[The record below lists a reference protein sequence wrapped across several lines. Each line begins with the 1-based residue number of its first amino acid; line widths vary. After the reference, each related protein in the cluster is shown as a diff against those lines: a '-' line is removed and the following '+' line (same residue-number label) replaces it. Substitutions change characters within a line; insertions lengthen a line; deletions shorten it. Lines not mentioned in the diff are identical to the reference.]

1 MLLLS
6 LKCDYV
12 IWLLG
17 CLVSHFVSFSFF
29 FIHYILVIGQA
40 SFPPTFC
47 FSLFQSFNSL
57 ISLSLSLFSSLSV
70 QKMFI
75 ILYFTILYTVYPPFY
90 NSSSSL
96 VFDCFNICARRL
108 IHSFNS
114 SFISLPFIFIKRS
127 YSVLTLLAS
136 HD

>member
-1 MLLLS
+1 MAIRMPRVAFRFLFFLFHIL
-6 LKCDYV
+6 YTGY
-12 IWLLG
+12 WLG
-17 CLVSHFVSFSFF
+17 
-29 FIHYILVIGQA
+29 FISSDFG
-40 SFPPTFC
+40 

-127 YSVLTLLAS
+127 YSVLILLAS
-136 HD
+136 HV